1 MRAVVLLA
9 LSLLISSSS
18 GQEEEPD
25 WNLWPLLTPLLGEN
39 ISEQCLS
46 ASTQYI
52 RLLQEAF
59 TSTDPLTED
68 QQNAVLMFDSNG
80 RFPFFQEGILQ
91 DFEQI
96 DLCDSLLSLLPDC
109 KQSLPEFL
117 RILKIPLGN
126 ANGPGSESGC
136 KAAKQ
141 AKYCHNYYQI
151 VLDDPEESDGRHS
164 FRNQNPVM
172 NGFIFEVPSFT
183 NVQNISTK
191 SSDKN
196 PQSRLDLDPSNFLN
210 LLDLLVDRNHHV
222 RSGMCSAPNWR
233 FPTNKQSFKVY
244 F

>member
-1 MRAVVLLA
+1 MKAVLLT
-9 LSLLISSSS
+9 LTLLTFIISSLS
-18 GQEEEPD
+18 GQEEESD

-46 ASTQYI
+46 ASKQYI

-68 QQNAVLMFDSNG
+68 QQNAVQMFDSNG
-80 RFPFFQEGILQ
+80 RFPFFQEGMLQ

-109 KQSLPEFL
+109 KQSVPDYL
-117 RILKIPLGN
+117 RILKVPLGN

-136 KAAKQ
+136 KKAKR

-151 VLDDPEESDGRHS
+151 IINSSWSFGRHF

-172 NGFIFEVPSFT
+172 NGLLLEVPLLPTF
-183 NVQNISTK
+183 QNIPAK

-196 PQSRLDLDPSNFLN
+196 HQSRLDLNPENVLN
-210 LLDLLVDRNHHV
+210 LLDLFMDRDHHV
-222 RSGMCSAPNWR
+222 RFVMCSVTITIWD
-233 FPTNKQSFKVY
+233 FSTTSLF
-244 F
+244 